1 MARVEDVN
9 VMQRCNSPAETAR
22 FYSPE
27 IRMQKSVG
35 MPLKV

>member
-1 MARVEDVN
+1 MERVKYAN
-9 VMQRCNSPAETAR
+9 AIQRCNSPMETAR

-27 IRMQKSVG
+27 IRMQKSLG